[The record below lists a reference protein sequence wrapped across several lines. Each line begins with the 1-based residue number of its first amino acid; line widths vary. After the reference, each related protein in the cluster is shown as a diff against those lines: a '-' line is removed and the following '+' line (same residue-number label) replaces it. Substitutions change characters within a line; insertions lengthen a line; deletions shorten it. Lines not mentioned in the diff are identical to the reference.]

1 MGMENDLEDTVVT
14 QVMKN
19 TSITKFN
26 NIETQL

>member
-1 MGMENDLEDTVVT
+1 MGMENNLEGTVVI